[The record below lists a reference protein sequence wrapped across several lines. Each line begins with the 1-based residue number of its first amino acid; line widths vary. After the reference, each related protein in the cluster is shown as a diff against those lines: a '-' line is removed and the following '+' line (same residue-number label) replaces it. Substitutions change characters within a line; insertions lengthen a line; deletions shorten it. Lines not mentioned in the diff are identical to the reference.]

1 MAGGGGGAWK
11 VAYADF
17 VTAMMAFFLVMW
29 ITAQNDKVK
38 EAIAEHFNEPDSIF
52 EPWEGKE
59 GSPSGTQHRGK
70 KHPPKDSK
78 EKNKWAKDRGSPKPR
93 ATTVRNSDQA
103 GVETVVF
110 FVGESV
116 DLDAESQERLS
127 DFAKSVAGKPQKVEI
142 RGHTWRRPLEAGS
155 PFKDVWQLSYARCV
169 ATMELLE
176 RDGIS
181 PERIRLS
188 QAGEFEPYR
197 AATGSKRHEQDPRVE
212 VFLLNETLNDFH
224 RTPLPNTTAA
234 TATPEPLPA
243 HEVPHSPGN
252 H

>member
-38 EAIAEHFNEPDSIF
+38 EAIADHFNEPDTIF

-59 GSPSGTQHRGK
+59 GSPSGSRHRGK
-70 KHPPKDSK
+70 RHPPKDSK
-78 EKNKWAKDRGSPKPR
+78 EKTKWARDRGLPKPR
-93 ATTVRNSDQA
+93 ATTVRDSDEA

-110 FVGESV
+110 FVGEAV
-116 DLDAESQERLS
+116 ELDAESQQRLAE
-127 DFAKSVAGKPQKVEI
+127 FAKAIAGKPQKVEI
-142 RGHTWRRPLEAGS
+142 RGHTWRRPLAENS
-155 PFKDVWQLSYARCV
+155 LYKDVWQLSYARCI

-176 RDGIS
+176 RGGIA

-212 VFLLNETLNDFH
+212 VFLLNETLDDF
-224 RTPLPNTTAA
+224 RRRPLPNTTAA
-234 TATPEPLPA
+234 EASHPA
-243 HEVPHSPGN
+243 AISEVSHAAGG